1 MARKKKVDLS
11 AFDGVLGELGYSNT
25 MSQPETTDVT
35 NILDSSDIENLDKQD
50 TTSNLNQNA
59 EDGDNQDPHEDNSP
73 IPDNV
78 LNDNNDNNT
87 SDPDNAN
94 PDDQNGD
101 EDDPDNLDNQ
111 PNEAETQNIGMFFD
125 AFAEELGWD
134 VDEDEK
140 PKSYEELVNY
150 IGEVIHQNSTPQY
163 ANEQVAQ
170 LDAYIKNGGKFE
182 DFYQRQQESI
192 SYENL
197 DLEDES
203 NQKAAVREY
212 LRYQGYD
219 DDQISRKIERYED
232 GDMLEEEAQDALSR
246 LKTIRAQELQEQER
260 AQAEARQAQEEQAR
274 QFMVSLT
281 ESVNKLDNIRG
292 IAIPKQDRKELFDYI
307 TKVDADGLTRYQK
320 DFNANMVN
328 NLIESAYFT
337 MKGDALL
344 GEATRSGRTSAANKL
359 RTMLRH
365 QSTNHSRYNVQDNQ
379 QRSAVD
385 LASQFFG

>member
-1 MARKKKVDLS
+1 L
-11 AFDGVLGELGYSNT
+11 
-25 MSQPETTDVT
+25 
-35 NILDSSDIENLDKQD
+35 
-50 TTSNLNQNA
+50 
-59 EDGDNQDPHEDNSP
+59 
-73 IPDNV
+73 
-78 LNDNNDNNT
+78 
-87 SDPDNAN
+87 
-94 PDDQNGD
+94 
-101 EDDPDNLDNQ
+101 
-111 PNEAETQNIGMFFD
+111 FFD

-134 VDEDEK
+134 VNDDEK
-140 PKSYEELVNY
+140 PKSYGELVDY
-150 IGEVIHQNSTPQY
+150 IGEIIHQNSTPQY

-192 SYENL
+192 SYENM

-212 LRYQGYD
+212 LRYQGYN

-232 GDMLEEEAQDALSR
+232 GDMLEEEAEDALAR
-246 LKTIRAQELQEQER
+246 LKDIRAQQLQEQEQMQ
-260 AQAEARQAQEEQAR
+260 AQARQAQEEQAR
-274 QFMVSLT
+274 QFMESLT
-281 ESVNKLDNIRG
+281 ESVNNLDNIRG

-365 QSTNHSRYNVQDNQ
+365 QSTNHSRYNVQENQ
-379 QRSAVD
+379 QRSVVD
-385 LASQFFG
+385 LASQFYS

>member
-11 AFDGVLGELGYSNT
+11 ALDGVLSGLGYTNP
-25 MSQPETTDVT
+25 MGQEEPTDVT
-35 NILDSSDIENLDKQD
+35 NILDNGGIENLDNQN
-50 TTSNLNQNA
+50 TTSNIPISA
-59 EDGDNQDPHEDNSP
+59 EDDEKDDFDDNSD

-78 LNDNNDNNT
+78 LNQNKNT
-87 SDPDNAN
+87 SN
-94 PDDQNGD
+94 PDDDPDKQ
-101 EDDPDNLDNQ
+101 DDPEDGDDLNNIDE
-111 PNEAETQNIGMFFD
+111 PNENETTQIGLFFD

-134 VDEDEK
+134 VTDEEK
-140 PKSYEELVNY
+140 PKSTAELVNY
-150 IGEVIHQNSTPQY
+150 IGELIEQNSTPQF
-163 ANEQVAQ
+163 ANDQIAQ
-170 LDAYIKNGGKFE
+170 LDAYVRNGGKFE

-192 SYENL
+192 NYETM

-212 LRYQGYD
+212 LRYQGYN
-219 DDQISRKIERYED
+219 DDQINRKIERYED
-232 GDMLEEEAQDALSR
+232 GDMLEEEAEDALAQ
-246 LKTIRAQELQEQER
+246 LKTIRAKELEEQER
-260 AQAEARQAQEEQAR
+260 LQAQARQTQEEQAR
-274 QFMVSLT
+274 QFMESLT
-281 ESVNKLDNIRG
+281 QSVNTLDNIRG
-292 IAIPKQDRKELFDYI
+292 IAIPKEDRKKLFDYI
-307 TKVDADGLTRYQK
+307 TKVDADGLTAYQK

-359 RTMLRH
+359 RTILRH
-365 QSTNHSRYNVQDNQ
+365 QTTNHSRYNVNDNQ

>member
-1 MARKKKVDLS
+1 MGRKKKVDLS
-11 AFDGVLGELGYSNT
+11 AFDGVLSDLGYSNT

-35 NILDSSDIENLDKQD
+35 NLLDNDDIEDLDKQD
-50 TTSNLNQNA
+50 TTSNVQVNA
-59 EDGDNQDPHEDNSP
+59 EDNSAQGAHDDDSDIPED
-73 IPDNV
+73 I
-78 LNDNNDNNT
+78 LNNNNT
-87 SDPDNAN
+87 SDPDDAN
-94 PDDQNGD
+94 VDDQNNNTDVDDNTGD
-101 EDDPDNLDNQ
+101 E
-111 PNEAETQNIGMFFD
+111 PNENETTQIGLFFD

-134 VDEDEK
+134 VNDDEK
-140 PKSYEELVNY
+140 PKSYGELVDY
-150 IGEVIHQNSTPQY
+150 IGEIIHQNSTPQY

-274 QFMVSLT
+274 QFMASLT

-379 QRSAVD
+379 QRSAVE

>member
-1 MARKKKVDLS
+1 MGRKKKVDLS
-11 AFDGVLGELGYSNT
+11 AFDGVLNDLGYSNT

-35 NILDSSDIENLDKQD
+35 NLLDNDDIEDLDKQD
-50 TTSNLNQNA
+50 TTSNVQVNA
-59 EDGDNQDPHEDNSP
+59 EDNSAQGAHDDDSDIPED
-73 IPDNV
+73 I
-78 LNDNNDNNT
+78 LNNNNT
-87 SDPDNAN
+87 SDPDDAN
-94 PDDQNGD
+94 VDDQNNNTDVDDNNSD
-101 EDDPDNLDNQ
+101 E
-111 PNEAETQNIGMFFD
+111 PNENETTQIGLFFD

-134 VDEDEK
+134 VNDDEK
-140 PKSYEELVNY
+140 PKSYGELVDY
-150 IGEVIHQNSTPQY
+150 IGEIIHQNSTPQY

-192 SYENL
+192 SYENM

-212 LRYQGYD
+212 LRYQGYN

-232 GDMLEEEAQDALSR
+232 GDMLEEEAEDALAR
-246 LKTIRAQELQEQER
+246 LKDIRANELAQQEQMQ
-260 AQAEARQAQEEQAR
+260 AQARQAQEEQAR
-274 QFMVSLT
+274 QFMESLT
-281 ESVNKLDNIRG
+281 ESVNNLDNIRG

-365 QSTNHSRYNVQDNQ
+365 QSTNHSRYNVQENQ
-379 QRSAVD
+379 QRSVVD
-385 LASQFFG
+385 LASQFYS

>member
-1 MARKKKVDLS
+1 MGRKKKVDLS
-11 AFDGVLGELGYSNT
+11 AFDGVLSDLGYSNT

-35 NILDSSDIENLDKQD
+35 NLLDNDDIEDLDKQD
-50 TTSNLNQNA
+50 TTSNVQVNA
-59 EDGDNQDPHEDNSP
+59 EDNSAQGAHDDDSDIPED
-73 IPDNV
+73 I
-78 LNDNNDNNT
+78 LNNNNT
-87 SDPDNAN
+87 SDPDDAN
-94 PDDQNGD
+94 VDDQNNDPDVDDNTGD
-101 EDDPDNLDNQ
+101 E
-111 PNEAETQNIGMFFD
+111 PNENETTQIGLFFD

-134 VDEDEK
+134 VNDDEK
-140 PKSYEELVNY
+140 PKSYGELVDY
-150 IGEVIHQNSTPQY
+150 IGEIIHQNSTPQY

-192 SYENL
+192 SYENM

-212 LRYQGYD
+212 LRYQGYN

-232 GDMLEEEAQDALSR
+232 GDMLEEEAEDALAR
-246 LKTIRAQELQEQER
+246 LKDIRANELAQQEQMQ
-260 AQAEARQAQEEQAR
+260 AQARQAQEEQAR
-274 QFMVSLT
+274 QFMESLT
-281 ESVNKLDNIRG
+281 ESVNNLDNIRG

-365 QSTNHSRYNVQDNQ
+365 QSTNHSRYNVQENQ
-379 QRSAVD
+379 QRSVVD
-385 LASQFFG
+385 LASQFYS

>member
-11 AFDGVLGELGYSNT
+11 ALDGVLSGLGYNNP
-25 MSQPETTDVT
+25 MGQEEPTDVT
-35 NILDSSDIENLDKQD
+35 NILDNGGIENLDNQN
-50 TTSNLNQNA
+50 TTSNIPISA
-59 EDGDNQDPHEDNSP
+59 EDDEKDDFDDNSD

-78 LNDNNDNNT
+78 LNQNKNT
-87 SDPDNAN
+87 SN
-94 PDDQNGD
+94 PDDDPDKQ
-101 EDDPDNLDNQ
+101 DDPEDGDDLNNIDE
-111 PNEAETQNIGMFFD
+111 PNENETTQIGLFFD

-134 VDEDEK
+134 VTDEEK
-140 PKSYEELVNY
+140 PKSTAELVNY
-150 IGEVIHQNSTPQY
+150 IGELIEQNSTPQF
-163 ANEQVAQ
+163 ANDQIAQ
-170 LDAYIKNGGKFE
+170 LDAYVRNGGKFE

-192 SYENL
+192 NYESM

-212 LRYQGYD
+212 LRYQGYN
-219 DDQISRKIERYED
+219 DDQINRKIERYED
-232 GDMLEEEAQDALSR
+232 GDMLEEEAEDALTQ
-246 LKTIRAQELQEQER
+246 LKTIRAKELEEQER
-260 AQAEARQAQEEQAR
+260 LQAQARQTQEEQAR
-274 QFMVSLT
+274 QFMESLT
-281 ESVNKLDNIRG
+281 QSVNTLDNIRG
-292 IAIPKQDRKELFDYI
+292 IAIPKEDRKKLFDYI
-307 TKVDADGLTRYQK
+307 TKVDADGLTAYQK

-359 RTMLRH
+359 RTILRH
-365 QSTNHSRYNVQDNQ
+365 QTTNHSRYNVNDNQ

>member
-11 AFDGVLGELGYSNT
+11 AFEGVLSNLGYENV
-25 MSQPETTDVT
+25 MRQEETTDVT
-35 NILDSSDIENLDKQD
+35 NLLDNDGIENLDQNN
-50 TTSNLNQNA
+50 TTSNLNTNA
-59 EDGDNQDPHEDNSP
+59 EDGEKQDPHEDNSP
-73 IPDNV
+73 VPDNI
-78 LNDNNDNNT
+78 LNDNNNT
-87 SDPDNAN
+87 SDPDDVN
-94 PDDQNGD
+94 PDDQND
-101 EDDPDNLDNQ
+101 DDNDDPTNVDDQ
-111 PNEAETQNIGMFFD
+111 PNETETQNIGLFFD

-134 VDEDEK
+134 VSDDEK
-140 PKSYEELVNY
+140 PKSYTELVDY
-150 IGEVIHQNSTPQY
+150 IGEIIHQNSTPQY

-192 SYENL
+192 SYENM

-232 GDMLEEEAQDALSR
+232 GDMLEEEAEDALAR
-246 LKTIRAQELQEQER
+246 LKSIRAQELQEQER

-274 QFMVSLT
+274 QFMNSLT

-359 RTMLRH
+359 RTILRH
-365 QSTNHSRYNVQDNQ
+365 QSTNHSRYNVNDNQ
-379 QRSAVD
+379 QRSVVD